1 MSDGTRP
8 QKSTGGSVPHREGR
22 CPRKD
27 RRTAG
32 GVHRRVLPGLRSG
45 VRARCRQLHDE
56 ESGQSTVLILGMIL
70 VVLMLV
76 SVVVGATAV
85 NLEARKLLSAAD
97 GAASAAAQS
106 AAGAGSA
113 PTLTSSQ
120 VRAQAQDYLDASGA
134 HGRLPGL
141 EVTDAWV
148 ADGGQTAH
156 VRLGASAELPILSW
170 FLPAEIPI
178 SAESHSR
185 VSLNR

>member
-1 MSDGTRP
+1 MARTRCTAAHG
-8 QKSTGGSVPHREGR
+8 STRRALGR
-22 CPRKD
+22 L
-27 RRTAG
+27 RT
-32 GVHRRVLPGLRSG
+32 
-45 VRARCRQLHDE
+45 RAAAAHHE

-76 SVVVGATAV
+76 SVVGGATAV

-106 AAGAGSA
+106 AAGAGTA

-120 VRAQAQDYLDASGA
+120 VRAQAQDHLEASGA
-134 HGRLPGL
+134 HGRLRGV
-141 EVTDAWV
+141 EVTEAWV
-148 ADGGQTAH
+148 ADGGDTAH

-170 FLPAEIPI
+170 FLPTEVPI

>member
-1 MSDGTRP
+1 MIVTSRDAH
-8 QKSTGGSVPHREGR
+8 GSRL
-22 CPRKD
+22 
-27 RRTAG
+27 RRLRSRALR
-32 GVHRRVLPGLRSG
+32 VHR
-45 VRARCRQLHDE
+45 E

-76 SVVVGATAV
+76 SVVVGATSV

-106 AAGAGSA
+106 ATTAGTSPA
-113 PTLTSSQ
+113 LTSTQ
-120 VRAQAQDYLDASGA
+120 VRAQAQDYLEASGA
-134 HGRLPGL
+134 PGRLMHL

-148 ADGGQTAH
+148 ADGGETAH

-170 FLPAEIPI
+170 FLPAEVPVT
-178 SAESHSR
+178 AESHAR